1 VIYSII
7 QSQGVGSR
15 GYMTMTLELRFEN
28 SCGRHH
34 DLVIAARLGE
44 GSEFMDCLVVGFRS
58 NGSWSDPLSKP
69 DTKAASGTPLLYP

>member
-1 VIYSII
+1 MIYSII

-44 GSEFMDCLVVGFRS
+44 ESEFMYRLGFGFDRM
-58 NGSWSDPLSKP
+58 DRALSTP